1 MKDKLTDFLA
11 FMGAFLE
18 ICYILAAY
26 LLYIASSSGLT
37 EYTVK
42 EISEQKEIAITVFI
56 VSMICIVFFLTNFSR
71 AKDSFIA
78 KVTYWISV
86 FFGLIL
92 TILYVVMTIVV
103 IIPLVLIMVLVVL
116 CPSLKEI
123 IEELFP

>member
-1 MKDKLTDFLA
+1 MKDKITDFLA

-18 ICYILAAY
+18 ICYILAVS
-26 LLYIASSSGLT
+26 LLYVASSSGLT

-42 EISEQKEIAITVFI
+42 EIGEQKEIAITVFI

-92 TILYVVMTIVV
+92 IILYIVMIITA
-103 IIPLVLIMVLVVL
+103 IIPVLIIVLVVL
-116 CPSLKEI
+116 CPSLKKKT
-123 IEELFP
+123 